1 MKGKCWNCQK
11 MNTIQQDGY
20 CWCNCKNVKGGN
32 GGLWYIPIEK
42 VEDQDAASQSGKLF
56 LDDEESRE

>member
-1 MKGKCWNCQK
+1 

-56 LDDEESRE
+56 LDEEESRE